1 MQGLSFIHRSL
12 LGSHGRLKTS
22 NCLISSRWILKI
34 NGFGVHSLRSATAY
48 ESENEQYS
56 SIYDRNYF
64 ICHISLFF
72 SRLTAFV
79 LVVITCYFP
88 HISVIILSAL
98 SRLIKLQNLAKFCKL
113 RRGIWQHLTR
123 KNGDPVHRRHHCFCL
138 FYWYYNIYLAYTCLF
153 VAEPEKGRHCHSVT
167 DITQFQGHQTTR

>member
-72 SRLTAFV
+72 FSFNCFCFSCHNLLFSTHFCHHSIGIIAFNKTAKF
-79 LVVITCYFP
+79 
-88 HISVIILSAL
+88 SEILQIAP
-98 SRLIKLQNLAKFCKL
+98 RNLATFDAKK
-113 RRGIWQHLTR
+113 RGPCSSSSSLLLLVLLILQYLSCIYMFVRCRTR
-123 KNGDPVHRRHHCFCL
+123 KRETL
-138 FYWYYNIYLAYTCLF
+138 
-153 VAEPEKGRHCHSVT
+153 S
-167 DITQFQGHQTTR
+167 